1 MPIELA
7 IPALSPTMETGAAGA
22 DRWLISSKSPPGPVV
37 RTLAQKAALLRA
49 SHIIPWADCETDAE
63 RLDVGNGL
71 LLSSLWDAAFDA
83 HLVSFADDGPPVAA
97 TGLTAKAKDA
107 LGFAGANP
115 IGTFTLGHRARLAA
129 HRARTLMTR
138 DGASTA

>member
-1 MPIELA
+1 MGGPA
-7 IPALSPTMETGAAGA
+7 HRPGQIPRRPDAVLVG
-22 DRWLISSKSPPGPVV
+22 LLPGI
-37 RTLAQKAALLRA
+37 TDLALLRA

-83 HLVSFADDGPPVAA
+83 HLVSFADDGRPVAA